1 MSFVADIA
9 SGASLKAVETVDKSA
24 PVIEKDVK
32 IGENPFKKVASDL
45 VQPHELKP
53 AETVDKSASVINKA
67 VRVRTSTCSSACTR
81 YRTHLAFHLLS
92 PLLRGTRQ
100 DRTPA

>member
-45 VQPHELKP
+45 VQPHALKP
-53 AETVDKSASVINKA
+53 AETVDKSAPMIDKA
-67 VRVRTSTCSSACTR
+67 VKIGSNNRAELMSEITSVGAK
-81 YRTHLAFHLLS
+81 A
-92 PLLRGTRQ
+92 
-100 DRTPA
+100 A